1 MYILKIINT
10 DNGTFN
16 SAIPHRPMIVPLDA
30 KLVDINGDRK
40 MEIIILDR
48 FSDYEHF
55 AILWI
60 YCESH

>member
-30 KLVDINGDRK
+30 KLVDINGDGK
-40 MEIIILDR
+40 M
-48 FSDYEHF
+48 
-55 AILWI
+55 
-60 YCESH
+60 